1 MPTVGNKKYPYT
13 KKGIADA
20 KKASSKKAAA
30 KPLTA
35 YQKAVKGPA
44 KSAAKGKLKPYDA
57 KWKAGVA
64 QKGKRTGLDKFA
76 EKVIEYSP
84 LGGITYAAEAVTG
97 KNMRGA
103 MNKPAKKT
111 SRLGAAG
118 NAALYAVGGG
128 VAGKAAK
135 KTVKTLKTTK
145 GASEMA
151 TKKSNQG
158 QQAGKAEFDNY
169 VNILVNKEIAKMNR
183 ASTKGKKK

>member
-20 KKASSKKAAA
+20 KKASSKKAAS

-57 KWKAGVA
+57 KWKAGA
-64 QKGKRTGLDKFA
+64 AKKGKRTGLDKFA

-128 VAGKAAK
+128 SAGKAAK
-135 KTVKTLKTTK
+135 KTVKTLRATK
-145 GASEMA
+145 GAAEMVA
-151 TKKSNQG
+151 QEGNSAKPK
-158 QQAGKAEFDNY
+158 GKAVYDAY
-169 VNILVNKEIAKMNR
+169 VNELVAKEIAKMNR
-183 ASTKGKKK
+183 AAAKGKKK